1 MNETGRRIR
10 ILIVDD
16 HAIMRTGLKMLAS
29 SRSGHQVVGEAATG
43 REALAGVRNT
53 KPDIV
58 LLDLDLGDE
67 SGLPLIGELLKAA
80 PETRILVLTGLRD
93 RDALAEAARRGAAGV
108 VRKER
113 AAEVLLDAIDA
124 VAAGE
129 AWAESPARSTPSP
142 ERLSERRR
150 ETDEA
155 RRRIA
160 TLTRREREVVDLVVR
175 GKSNPQIAVLLCISE
190 TTVRHH
196 LTTIYEKLEVA
207 GRVPLVLFA
216 QQHLVGDTFPESGAE
231 EESRRS

>member
-1 MNETGRRIR
+1 MRETGRLIR

-43 REALAGVRNT
+43 REALAEARNT
-53 KPDIV
+53 QPDIV

-80 PETRILVLTGLRD
+80 PEARILVLTGLRD

-129 AWAESPARSTPSP
+129 ARAESPARSTPSP

-216 QQHLVGDTFPESGAE
+216 QQHLVGDTSPGAGAE
-231 EESRRS
+231 GKSSRQ